1 MFFGVNNESKKEQK
15 FMRRTDREIKD
26 IRIIL
31 DILCSLPAGHL
42 ALNDAG
48 KPYGVTMNYLAEP
61 GPDGSAVLYFHGAK
75 EGRKA
80 EILARDPH
88 VYFFAERDNGPK
100 EIVRPGG
107 MRSVTN
113 LYVSVAGEG
122 TMEQVCEPEEKRRIL
137 IALANRFVESPF
149 EFLPDAVVEMT
160 AVWRLVLKKL
170 TGKSNPPCRD
180 AAR

>member
-1 MFFGVNNESKKEQK
+1 
-15 FMRRTDREIKD
+15 MRRTDREIKD
-26 IRIIL
+26 PNTIWAIL
-31 DILCSLPAGHL
+31 SSLPAGHL
-42 ALNDAG
+42 AFNDAG

-80 EILARDPH
+80 EILARNPR
-88 VYFFAERDNGPK
+88 VYFFAERDDGSK

-122 TMEQVCEPEEKRRIL
+122 SMEQICEPEEKRRIL

-149 EFLPDAVVEMT
+149 ESLPDAVVEMT
-160 AVWRLVLKKL
+160 AVWKLVLKNL
-170 TGKSNPPCRD
+170 TGKSNPPCRNAYD
-180 AAR
+180 AGTGKSGD

>member
-1 MFFGVNNESKKEQK
+1 
-15 FMRRTDREIKD
+15 MRRTDREIED
-26 IRIIL
+26 PDTIWAIL
-31 DILCSLPAGHL
+31 SSLPAGHL

-48 KPYGVTMNYLAEP
+48 RPYGVTMNYLAEP

-88 VYFFAERDNGPK
+88 VYFFAERDDGAK

-107 MRSVTN
+107 LRSVTD

-122 TMEQVCEPEEKRRIL
+122 VMELVREPEEKRRIL

-149 EFLPDAVVEMT
+149 ESIPDAVAEMT
-160 AVWRLVLKKL
+160 AVWKLVLKNP
-170 TGKSNPPCRD
+170 TGKSNPPCREAHD
-180 AAR
+180 AGTGKSGA